1 MPPTIKQTLK
11 QAKAD
16 YKKYGPRVSEKDKRQ
31 LERGIELDRRAEGI
45 KERERRR
52 KDAEKKRREKEAREK
67 ETRRSMGV
75 GRATQ
80 LAGFNHTQKQLKGA
94 MESFLGLGKKQQ
106 QPERDNDIVDAPAE
120 DLLQDDGLLDSDE
133 YYWNSSPLDAS
144 VHSQDAGGR
153 GEGCAGPAPHT
164 PEKRPGNLAI
174 PIPQTRAGEASTTM
188 QSVANPMHPRGE
200 TPSNTPCGQ
209 QDAIQQNAPGAKSS
223 QSDMWDDTLD
233 DATILSALKGKTPT
247 SQAARQC
254 SQVPMPM
261 LHEPASPCERVR
273 SESEP
278 AHLSFERTEHC
289 NEKVHSLTQVDDDP
303 LAAIDIDCLDD
314 LFPSNSQIQR
324 ELTPPRPPQ
333 SEKSVGNFIKDDLE
347 AEERRE
353 IELSSRAAQPAL
365 VPASRS
371 RPQQQPRRPHGAP
384 PFHVKSTSDP
394 RSFDA
399 VKQSRLSGSIESSK
413 PAPHPSTHTKMTR
426 SRPSPLATSKSAA
439 NIDKS
444 SSFYDDA
451 ITPCPRR
458 EPNIS
463 ATFPKMY
470 ESPGF
475 KKPSPALPCS
485 KRKIHDERT
494 SSPLPP
500 VKKLSAR
507 LGESRPSPSVS
518 PSASAAA
525 NKPWTRPDL
534 RSTTTTTSTTPS
546 RFRDFG
552 LSTQIISDAIDDD
565 VGLSP

>member
-1 MPPTIKQTLK
+1 
-11 QAKAD
+11 
-16 YKKYGPRVSEKDKRQ
+16 
-31 LERGIELDRRAEGI
+31 
-45 KERERRR
+45 
-52 KDAEKKRREKEAREK
+52 
-67 ETRRSMGV
+67 
-75 GRATQ
+75 
-80 LAGFNHTQKQLKGA
+80 
-94 MESFLGLGKKQQ
+94 
-106 QPERDNDIVDAPAE
+106 
-120 DLLQDDGLLDSDE
+120 
-133 YYWNSSPLDAS
+133 
-144 VHSQDAGGR
+144 
-153 GEGCAGPAPHT
+153 
-164 PEKRPGNLAI
+164 
-174 PIPQTRAGEASTTM
+174 M

-200 TPSNTPCGQ
+200 TASNTPCGH

-254 SQVPMPM
+254 SQLPMPM
-261 LHEPASPCERVR
+261 LHETASPCERVR

-278 AHLSFERTEHC
+278 AHLSLERMEHY

-333 SEKSVGNFIKDDLE
+333 SAKSVGNFVEDGLE
-347 AEERRE
+347 AA
-353 IELSSRAAQPAL
+353 LSSRAAQPAL

-371 RPQQQPRRPHGAP
+371 RPQQQPRLPHGAP

-394 RSFDA
+394 RSFDT
-399 VKQSRLSGSIESSK
+399 VKQSRLSDSIEPSK
-413 PAPHPSTHTKMTR
+413 PAPHPSTHAKMTR

-439 NIDKS
+439 KIDKS
-444 SSFYDDA
+444 SSSYYDDA

-463 ATFPKMY
+463 ATFPKQY
-470 ESPGF
+470 ESLGF

-507 LGESRPSPSVS
+507 LGESRPSLSVS